1 MEFQEL
7 LLAAL
12 LVFAATSLGAAGVYL
27 LPKLGR
33 LNQALM
39 LSFCAGIMVF
49 TAVEMISQSSGQI
62 GWQASLGGLLLGG
75 AAFVALEAIIPHLH
89 LAIRKTRMDSA
100 SKKTS
105 LLAGTVTLHNVPE
118 GLAIAS
124 AFAASPSLGWLV
136 ATSMAI
142 QDVPEGLVVSAP
154 FACFGKSCHRSF
166 FWGAFSG
173 FVEAVAAIAGF
184 ALLSVVSVA
193 TPFALAF
200 SGGAMLCVSFFEL
213 MPDAISANRTMSAAF
228 FIAGVAFGFLMA
240 STFGVIY

>member
-1 MEFQEL
+1 MEFTGL
-7 LLAAL
+7 LLASV

-27 LPKLGR
+27 LPRLGR
-33 LNQALM
+33 LQQALM

-49 TAVEMISQSSGQI
+49 TAAEMISEAAGQI
-62 GWQASLGGLLLGG
+62 GWQAALGGLALGG
-75 AAFVALEAIIPHLH
+75 GAFIALEAIIPHLH
-89 LAIRKTRMDSA
+89 LLIRKTRMDSA
-100 SKKTS
+100 SKKTT

-136 ATSMAI
+136 ATSMAL

-154 FACFGKSCHRSF
+154 FACYGKSCHRSF

-173 FVEAVAAIAGF
+173 AVEGAAAIAGF
-184 ALLSVVSVA
+184 AMLSVITVA

-213 MPDAISANRTMSAAF
+213 MPDAIAANRALSVAF
-228 FIAGVAFGFLMA
+228 FIAGAAFGFLMA